1 MIRFLLGLL
10 ILFGVAGLSDTDP
23 NATFISMLPYMAA
36 GIALMIWGIV
46 AQNRA

>member
-23 NATFISMLPYMAA
+23 NASFLSMLPYMAA
-36 GIALMIWGIV
+36 GIGLMLWGLI